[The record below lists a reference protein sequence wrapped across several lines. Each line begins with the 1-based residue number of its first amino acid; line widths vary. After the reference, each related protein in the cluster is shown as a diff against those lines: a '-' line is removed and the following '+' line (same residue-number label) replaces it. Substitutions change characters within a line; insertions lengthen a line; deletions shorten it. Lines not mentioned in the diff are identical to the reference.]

1 MLRIVYCKLLRKIPL
16 EYLITDSQCTC
27 PFGLFLIWR
36 GVPNLPQLHVFFM
49 APFITDETPVNL
61 EFPAF
66 VTKNGTLF
74 GNNDNWAEFIFRY
87 KFELALLVNLLLY
100 DCCSSL
106 CTVCI
111 CGCSLSDVRGQG
123 RISLSLKKKHNS
135 TFVIPGAW
143 IQNQKPL
150 GVSFVPTTEGKF
162 CCCCN
167 ILLVFLFG
175 PS

>member
-1 MLRIVYCKLLRKIPL
+1 MHLFFALKMLRIVYCKLLRKIPL

-123 RISLSLKKKHNS
+123 RISLSLKKNIIAHLWYLGHESKTRSLSECPLFQLPRENS
-135 TFVIPGAW
+135 VAAVTYY
-143 IQNQKPL
+143 
-150 GVSFVPTTEGKF
+150 
-162 CCCCN
+162 
-167 ILLVFLFG
+167 
-175 PS
+175 